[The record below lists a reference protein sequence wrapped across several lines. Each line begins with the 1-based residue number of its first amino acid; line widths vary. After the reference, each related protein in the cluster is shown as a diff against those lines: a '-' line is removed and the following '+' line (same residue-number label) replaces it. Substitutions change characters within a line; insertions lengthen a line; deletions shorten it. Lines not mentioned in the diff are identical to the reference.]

1 MKAVRRKVEV
11 VMARK
16 CISLP
21 DLQEAT
27 QMPKSTIMKVLKGK
41 NVLPATLGK
50 VAAGLKVDVTDI
62 IED

>member
-1 MKAVRRKVEV
+1 MKADRRKVEV

-27 QMPKSTIMKVLKGK
+27 QKPKSTIMKKGK

>member
-1 MKAVRRKVEV
+1 MKADRRKVEV

-16 CISLP
+16 CISIP

-27 QMPKSTIMKVLKGK
+27 KMPKSTITKVLKGK

-50 VAAGLKVDVTDI
+50 LQQV
-62 IED
+62 

>member
-1 MKAVRRKVEV
+1 
-11 VMARK
+11 
-16 CISLP
+16 
-21 DLQEAT
+21 
-27 QMPKSTIMKVLKGK
+27 MPKSTIMKVLKGK

>member
-1 MKAVRRKVEV
+1 MKADRRKVEV
-11 VMARK
+11 VRARK
-16 CISLP
+16 CTSRP

>member
-1 MKAVRRKVEV
+1 MKADRRKVEV

-16 CISLP
+16 CISLT

-62 IED
+62 IEN

>member
-1 MKAVRRKVEV
+1 MKASKRKLEI
-11 VMARK
+11 VMARR
-16 CISLP
+16 CISLS
-21 DLQEAT
+21 DLREAT
-27 QMPKSTIMKVLKGK
+27 QMPKSTITKVLKGK

>member
-1 MKAVRRKVEV
+1 MKADRRKVEV

-16 CISLP
+16 CISIP

-27 QMPKSTIMKVLKGK
+27 KMPKSTITKVLKGK